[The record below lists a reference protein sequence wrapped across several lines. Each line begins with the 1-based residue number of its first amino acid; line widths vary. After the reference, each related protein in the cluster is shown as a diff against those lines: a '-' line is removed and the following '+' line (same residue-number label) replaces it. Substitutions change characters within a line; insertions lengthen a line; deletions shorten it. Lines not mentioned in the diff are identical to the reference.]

1 MGFCI
6 GLGCSDC
13 GNKMMFKFHPGA
25 FGLTAKNHWSCCGGA
40 REATGC
46 SVCSK
51 APEQDQPESQ
61 PSDKPSST
69 LPEKQSEKQQEE
81 KQPEKQQEEKQPE
94 KRPEKQQA
102 EKRPEKQQEEVVSL
116 TSSIGPSSIKSEAH
130 VMYLNPLKE
139 PPTTETKV
147 NTRPQGYNITLQDD
161 VLTTT
166 HILSPE
172 TFL

>member
-1 MGFCI
+1 MQTIIGYLVDMVLSKWDTLYGFCI

-46 SVCSK
+46 SICSK

-61 PSDKPSST
+61 PSDKPSTT
-69 LPEKQSEKQQEE
+69 LPEKQSEKQQ
-81 KQPEKQQEEKQPE
+81 KE
-94 KRPEKQQA
+94 KRH
-102 EKRPEKQQEEVVSL
+102 EKQQEEVVSL
-116 TSSIGPSSIKSEAH
+116 TSSIGPSSIKPEAH

-147 NTRPQGYNITLQDD
+147 NTRLQGYNITLQDD
-161 VLTTT
+161 VLTTVN
-166 HILSPE
+166 ILSPE